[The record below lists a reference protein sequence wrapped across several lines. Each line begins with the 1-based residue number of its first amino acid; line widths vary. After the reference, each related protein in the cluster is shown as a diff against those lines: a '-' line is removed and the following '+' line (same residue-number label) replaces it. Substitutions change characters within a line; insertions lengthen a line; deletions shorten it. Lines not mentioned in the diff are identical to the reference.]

1 MRVKVKDIAKA
12 AGVSTTAVS
21 LVLNGKPSRLSDA
34 AKEKITQIGRAHV

>member
-21 LVLNGKPSRLSDA
+21 LVLNYILSKLFIFKKAGDR
-34 AKEKITQIGRAHV
+34 EK